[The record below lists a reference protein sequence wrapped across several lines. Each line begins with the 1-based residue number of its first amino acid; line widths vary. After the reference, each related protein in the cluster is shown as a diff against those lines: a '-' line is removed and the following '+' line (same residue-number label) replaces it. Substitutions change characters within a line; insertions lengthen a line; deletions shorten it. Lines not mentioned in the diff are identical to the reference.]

1 MLGPH
6 WQRPVAQ
13 TPTQM
18 KLKEFFG
25 KLFSPVAVFNCLG
38 MILVTLLLA
47 FGAYFG
53 LDLYTNHGDDI
64 EMPDLY
70 GVNLDVAAK
79 KMEALGLRLKVV
91 GKACRSQ
98 MPENAIVL
106 QSVEK
111 GGFVKKGRV
120 IEVHVN
126 TLNPIVNIPEG
137 VVGNCPRLE
146 AEAILTNLGFRLTPP
161 QYVVGETR
169 DWVLQ
174 IKAAGKVVKPGTPVS
189 VKTPLTIVLSDGS
202 AQETYNGSDSIYY
215 DAFLMNPEDQTYQ
228 EEVGYEEAGPEEA
241 VIEEGMEDETD

>member
-1 MLGPH
+1 MALIPSI
-6 WQRPVAQ
+6 
-13 TPTQM
+13 M
-18 KLKEFFG
+18 NIKEFFR
-25 KLFSPVAVFNCLG
+25 KLSRPVVMFNCLG
-38 MILVTLLLA
+38 MILVTLLL
-47 FGAYFG
+47 GIGVYFG

-70 GVNLDVAAK
+70 GVNLDVATK
-79 KMEALGLRLKVV
+79 KMEALGLRLEVI

-106 QSVEK
+106 QSVAK

-120 IEVHVN
+120 IEVHIN

-161 QYVVGETR
+161 EYVVGETR

-202 AQETYNGSDSIYY
+202 TQETYNGSDSIYY
-215 DAFLMNPEDQTYQ
+215 DAFFADPEDKTYQ
-228 EEVGYEEAGPEEA
+228 EVVGYEEAETEA
-241 VIEEGMEDETD
+241 PVIEHEEEE

>member
-1 MLGPH
+1 MCGLL
-6 WQRPVAQ
+6 WRRPVAQ
-13 TPTQM
+13 ISTNM
-18 KLKEFFG
+18 KIKEFFG
-25 KLFSPVAVFNCLG
+25 KLYRPVVVFNCLG
-38 MILVTLLLA
+38 MMLVTLLLGI
-47 FGAYFG
+47 GAYFG

-70 GVNLDVAAK
+70 GVNLDVATK
-79 KMEALGLRLKVV
+79 KMEALGLRLEVV

-106 QSVEK
+106 QSVVK
-111 GGFVKKGRV
+111 GGLVKKGRV

-126 TLNPIVNIPEG
+126 TLNPIVKIPEG

-161 QYVVGETR
+161 EYVVGETR

-189 VKTPLTIVLSDGS
+189 VKTPLTIVLSDGTT
-202 AQETYNGSDSIYY
+202 QETYNGSDSIYY
-215 DAFLMNPEDQTYQ
+215 DAFFMDPADPTYQ
-228 EEVGYEEAGPEEA
+228 EEVGYEEAEPEL
-241 VIEEGMEDETD
+241 EEPVMDHEEE